1 MANDL
6 VLGEDILMTSSS
18 LQIELDRYI
27 ANTGNSRG
35 LQTRAAKYLP
45 GGSTR
50 DAQYFA
56 PYPIFIDHGQGH
68 YLHDVDGNKYLDFV
82 INATS
87 LILGHAH
94 PDIVNRLK
102 EQAGKGTAF
111 SGPVEELIQL
121 SEILCERIPS
131 LDTVRFTNSGTE
143 ATLLA
148 IRAARAFTN
157 KHKIAKFEGGYHGT
171 HETVAVSV
179 TPSAHDLGDANAPVP
194 GYAGQPKGILDDV
207 VILPYNDLDTCEGLL
222 RKHQDSLSC
231 VIIEPVISSFG
242 YTPLDVEFLSGIRR
256 ITEEL
261 NIVLVFDEV
270 QSLRLSPGGAQEYFD
285 VIPDLTAMGKIIG
298 GGLPV
303 GAFGGREDIMSLFDQ
318 SGGHVAI
325 PHSGTFNGNPM
336 TLVAGLETM
345 KHLTPDVYST
355 LNSSGDVLR
364 QKLRS
369 VFAEY
374 EIPVI
379 VSGIG
384 SFFGVHFRDEPI
396 KDYRSTLT
404 SDKVLGR
411 TLFLGLLNEGILL
424 QSQAAGSLN
433 ILTKESDID
442 HLVGL
447 TREVLARIK

>member
-1 MANDL
+1 
-6 VLGEDILMTSSS
+6 MTSSC

-27 ANTGNSRG
+27 ANTGNSRA
-35 LQTRAAKYLP
+35 LQTRASKYLP

-50 DAQYFA
+50 AAQYFA
-56 PYPIFIDHGQGH
+56 PYPIFVDHAQGH
-68 YLHDVDGNKYLDFV
+68 YLHDVDGNRYLDFV

-94 PDIVNRLK
+94 PDIVTRLK

-131 LDTVRFTNSGTE
+131 LDSLRFTNSGTE

-171 HETVAVSV
+171 HETVAISV
-179 TPSAHDLGDANAPVP
+179 TPSVHDLKDVNTPIP
-194 GYAGQPKGILDDV
+194 GYAGQPTGILDDV
-207 VILPYNDLDTCEGLL
+207 LILPYNDLDVCEGIL

-242 YTPLDVEFLSGIRR
+242 YTPLDAEFLSGIRR
-256 ITEEL
+256 ITKEL
-261 NIVLVFDEV
+261 NIVLIFDEV
-270 QSLRLSPGGAQEYFD
+270 QSLRLSPGGAQEYFN
-285 VIPDLTAMGKIIG
+285 VIPDITAMGKIIG

-303 GAFGGREDIMSLFDQ
+303 GAFGGSEDIMSLFDQ
-318 SGGHVAI
+318 SEGQAAI

-345 KHLTPDVYST
+345 KHLTPDVYSR
-355 LNSSGDVLR
+355 LNALGDMLR

-396 KDYRSTLT
+396 KDYRSTLA

-411 TLFLGLLNEGILL
+411 TLFMGLLNEGVLL
-424 QSQAAGSLN
+424 QSQTAGSLN
-433 ILTKESDID
+433 VLTKESDID
-442 HLVGL
+442 HVVGL
-447 TREVLARIK
+447 TREVLNRIK